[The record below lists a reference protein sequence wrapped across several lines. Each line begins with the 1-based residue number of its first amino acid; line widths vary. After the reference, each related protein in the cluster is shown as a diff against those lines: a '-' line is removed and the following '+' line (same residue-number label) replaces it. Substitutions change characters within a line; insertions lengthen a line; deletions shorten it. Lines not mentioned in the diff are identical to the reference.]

1 MDASEVK
8 ESSPKTHGE
17 LKQNNSAIVYLDI
30 YNSRLLTVTV
40 STGVPGFF
48 PSSTAKLYIFVVKAG
63 VISLISVRVIDK
75 VAVAVY

>member
-8 ESSPKTHGE
+8 ESSLKTHGK

-40 STGVPGFF
+40 STGVPGLF

-75 VAVAVY
+75 VAVSVY